1 MSNNT
6 PSLPPLPPRP
16 QIPQRNTGASNPTP
30 PITPAPTNQ
39 SFGNYQAPASYN
51 PGFQQQYP
59 QQQAPQQ
66 QFAPVPPTPP
76 TKSNKTLF
84 IVLGAV
90 VAVIVAAIFFL
101 NPFGQKG
108 SPVTPGENN
117 GETGSGTS
125 QPANPSKTTTY
136 GQDPVIT
143 SEQPLN
149 PDAVTLSQPSY
160 TGYDGGTT
168 YISFSD
174 DTAWEPK
181 AEAKENE
188 DLTSRGYDALYR
200 GFGACTMSI
209 SIVADGASEEIR
221 WSGPGQEEENVKIF
235 LASFFNSTA
244 DPSTFEKEDPIHFP
258 SHADGKGQVPG
269 YAYRI
274 PAGETG
280 QLADTYATL
289 FFDYN
294 TGRATVVGVACLT
307 DEDSL
312 GVYNEMI
319 NANNKFSVYIDVK

>member
-1 MSNNT
+1 M
-6 PSLPPLPPRP
+6 
-16 QIPQRNTGASNPTP
+16 
-30 PITPAPTNQ
+30 
-39 SFGNYQAPASYN
+39 
-51 PGFQQQYP
+51 
-59 QQQAPQQ
+59 
-66 QFAPVPPTPP
+66 
-76 TKSNKTLF
+76 
-84 IVLGAV
+84 IV
-90 VAVIVAAIFFL
+90 VIVAAIFFL

-108 SPVTPGENN
+108 SPSNPEGN
-117 GETGSGTS
+117 GGGTS
-125 QPANPSKTTTY
+125 SGGTVEPAKPSKTTTY

-160 TGYDGGTT
+160 TGYDGGIT

-244 DPSTFEKEDPIHFP
+244 DPSTFEKEDLIHFP
-258 SHADGKGQVPG
+258 SHADSKGQIPG

-274 PAGETG
+274 PPGETG
-280 QLADTYATL
+280 QMADTYATL

-294 TGRATVVGVACLT
+294 TGRATVVVTEKINGTCSCFT
-307 DEDSL
+307 DEDSV